1 MAGTWMPVT
10 KWKKKPTHTTSQNYK
25 NSKKMG
31 SHQGLGEGR
40 IGRAQ
45 RISKAMEILY
55 NTVMVDIYYYKFV
68 QTCRMYIK
76 SEP

>member
-1 MAGTWMPVT
+1 MLLSDRRSQ
-10 KWKKKPTHTTSQNYK
+10 HTQQDKTIK

-40 IGRAQ
+40 DEIGRAQ

-55 NTVMVDIYYYKFV
+55 NTIMVDIYYKFV
-68 QTCRMYIK
+68 QTLRMYIK
-76 SEP
+76 S